1 MTPNKLPLPQT
12 FAVIAK
18 PNSRKSEVLGWDAGK
33 KELKVAIAAPA
44 ERNKANIELLKFL
57 RKISGK
63 SAEIVSGLKSKR
75 KIIRLN

>member
-1 MTPNKLPLPQT
+1 MIPDKLPKT

-18 PNSRKSEVLGWDAGK
+18 PRSRKTEILGWDAGK

-44 ERNKANIELLKFL
+44 EQNKANMALMKFI

-63 SAEIVSGLKSKR
+63 SVEIVSGLKNKR
-75 KIIRLN
+75 KIIRLG